1 MNQVLPPVA
10 LTNAVEKAL
19 STIQPGERILVA
31 CSGGADSLALAWTA
45 NFVAQ
50 KNKFFISAIVVDH
63 QLSDASADVAL
74 AAKEKLHQL
83 GIAEVKIAKVDVVT
97 QSEGIEA
104 AAREVRYQALRS
116 YGQEISAKLILLG
129 HTQEDQVET
138 VLMRLTRG
146 SGARSLQGMA
156 QFKENFVRPFL
167 HLRRQEVRD
176 SLSKINLV
184 AWEDP
189 MNYSEKFLRSKI
201 RNQLLPKLEEVLGEG
216 VFEAIDRTALQIR
229 DDNAA
234 LDLITQDVMALSQIE
249 KSSEID
255 ILAAQPKAIRSRI
268 LRRMMLNAGVPA
280 ASLASSHIEAVDQ
293 LITNWHGQGEVALPG
308 KLWASRKSGL
318 LTIENKAN

>member
-10 LTNAVEKAL
+10 LTNAVDKAL
-19 STIQPGERILVA
+19 ESVQPGERILVA

-45 NFVAQ
+45 QFVAK
-50 KNKFFISAIVVDH
+50 KNNFFVSAAVIDH
-63 QLSDASADVAL
+63 QLFDTSAEVAL
-74 AAKEKLHQL
+74 AAKHKLNKL
-83 GIAEVKIAKVDVVT
+83 GIAEVEIIQVDVVNK
-97 QSEGIEA
+97 SEGIEA
-104 AAREVRYQALRS
+104 AARDARYQALRN
-116 YGQEISAKLILLG
+116 YGQEITAKFILLG

-176 SLSKINLV
+176 SLSSIDLV

-189 MNYSEKFLRSKI
+189 MNYSDKFLRSKI
-201 RNQLLPKLEEVLGEG
+201 RNQLLPKLVEVLGDG
-216 VFEAIDRTALQIR
+216 IFEAIDRTALQIR

-234 LDLITQDVMALSQIE
+234 LDLITRDAMALSQIE
-249 KSSEID
+249 TSCEVD
-255 ILAAQPKAIRSRI
+255 ILIAQPKAIRTRI
-268 LRRMMLNAGVPA
+268 LRQMMLNAGVPA
-280 ASLASSHIEAVDQ
+280 ASLANSHIEATDQ
-293 LITNWHGQGEVALPG
+293 LIVNWHGQGEVALPG

-318 LTIENKAN
+318 LAIKDKAN

>member
-19 STIQPGERILVA
+19 ASIQPGERILVA

-45 NFVAQ
+45 QFVAE
-50 KNKFFISAIVVDH
+50 KNKFFISAVVVDH
-63 QLSDASADVAL
+63 QLFELSAKVAL
-74 AAKEKLHQL
+74 DAKMKLHQL
-83 GIAEVKIAKVDVVT
+83 GIAEVKIVKVDVVT
-97 QSEGIEA
+97 KSEGVEA
-104 AAREVRYQALRS
+104 AAREARYQALRI

-189 MNYSEKFLRSKI
+189 MNYSDKFLRSKI

-255 ILAAQPKAIRSRI
+255 ILAAQPKAIRTRI
-268 LRRMMLNAGVPA
+268 LRQMMLNAGVPA
-280 ASLASSHIEAVDQ
+280 ASLANSHIEAVDQ
-293 LITNWHGQGEVALPG
+293 LIINWHGQGEVALPG

-318 LTIENKAN
+318 LTIETKVN

>member
-45 NFVAQ
+45 NFVAE

-63 QLSDASADVAL
+63 QLSDDSADVARE
-74 AAKEKLHQL
+74 AKKKLHQL
-83 GIAEVKIAKVDVVT
+83 GIAEVKIVKVDVVT

-104 AAREVRYQALRS
+104 AAREVRYKALRS
-116 YGQEISAKLILLG
+116 YGREISAKLILLG

-176 SLSKINLV
+176 SLLKINLV

-189 MNYSEKFLRSKI
+189 MNYSDKFLRSKI

-255 ILAAQPKAIRSRI
+255 ILAAQPKAIRTRI